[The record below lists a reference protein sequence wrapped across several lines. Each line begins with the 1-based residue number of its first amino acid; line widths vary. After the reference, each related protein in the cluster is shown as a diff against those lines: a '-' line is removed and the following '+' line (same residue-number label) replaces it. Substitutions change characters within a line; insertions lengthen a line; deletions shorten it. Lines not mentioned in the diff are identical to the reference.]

1 MLYIHH
7 FKVGHDVRGQSWTVR
22 MSVVVRYNY
31 LELKHKHIGTRTYR
45 YMGIE
50 RVYDTAT
57 HPGLSI
63 KSKMSGI
70 RGDQIFILPNIA
82 VGEVSDQLNVVVAL

>member
-1 MLYIHH
+1 MAVPDCPALYIHH

-22 MSVVVRYNY
+22 MSVVVRYNQ

-63 KSKMSGI
+63 KVPMSGTGQN
-70 RGDQIFILPNIA
+70 RDSQGR
-82 VGEVSDQLNVVVAL
+82 EYSRW

>member
-22 MSVVVRYNY
+22 MSVVVRYNK
-31 LELKHKHIGTRTYR
+31 LKFKRKHIGTRTYR

-50 RVYDTAT
+50 RIYGAATRPRLSLDIENCVYTERDSPEQPRA
-57 HPGLSI
+57 I
-63 KSKMSGI
+63 
-70 RGDQIFILPNIA
+70 
-82 VGEVSDQLNVVVAL
+82 VVVHQKQLKI

>member
-1 MLYIHH
+1 MAVLDCPVLYIRHSN
-7 FKVGHDVRGQSWTVR
+7 VGHDVRGQSWTVR

-31 LELKHKHIGTRTYR
+31 LELKRRHIGTRTYR

-63 KSKMSGI
+63 KVPMSETGQN
-70 RGDQIFILPNIA
+70 RDSQGR
-82 VGEVSDQLNVVVAL
+82 EYSRW